1 MNRISKYL
9 FGAAALALL
18 AGCSDDIV
26 NPDDNGNSGNG
37 TDDGPGL
44 YIGVNFSLPGN
55 GGTRSV
61 TNGDDSSSDGEE
73 VGKDYENN
81 INEVLLILARQND
94 NGLIAYT
101 IVPEQKIIYTA
112 GTSDVPAYYEAT
124 AKFFENA
131 LDDYYADATTVPQPG
146 QNRDVNVFVVC
157 NPNRWILDELQK
169 AQYGSTDWT
178 NAHGEVTVNGQQTEG
193 IIWSNGN
200 GGNFLMSNSRIATRQ
215 IPAALDA
222 WDNYTTEDK
231 CFHLSDTNGTSENVI
246 DNSATGNGGAIDV
259 QRAAARFDFKDGSPS
274 GTPANTY
281 NVVFLKDESNKDDK
295 NKPVVSV
302 TLNKMALVNMT
313 NAYYYFKRV
322 SANGLPADAQLCSP
336 EKPWVNNAGGNY
348 VVSYYNGKTGYTIPL
363 EGNYKNFFNY
373 PFFNEDGSI
382 DNTNIQAGNDRWG
395 TVRISDILSQ
405 NPNDNYGGY
414 KIWRYCT
421 ENAIPAGSGPD
432 PSKNEVN
439 GNSTGIVFKAK
450 INGNLDLLKDGTV
463 DSSIKDLILTL
474 NNKTAYEGVTNGV
487 MSRELEN
494 TNTDPILYS
503 FNGLFY
509 VTWQNVKKAAIAAS
523 FSYHYTTG
531 GELVPEWNRA
541 NSLYKAVFGDGGV
554 GKFKWNINGT
564 ETELTD
570 TMEPDPNSPNSMWNT
585 WNAAGRPADD
595 PEVDNDS
602 HDNFKK
608 AMTNAGFTL
617 YQSSNDADQGWGYYC
632 YYYYWNRHNDN
643 LNNGVMGPMEFAVVR
658 NNVYKLSVTG
668 IHAVG
673 HPRISENDPD
683 KPTPNTPDEDTK
695 LYLTVQC
702 RVLPWVVR
710 KNDIVFD

>member
-18 AGCSDDIV
+18 AGCSDEIV
-26 NPDDNGNSGNG
+26 PDDNGNGSGNG

-44 YIGVNFSLPGN
+44 YIGVNFSLPGA
-55 GGTRSV
+55 GQGTRSA
-61 TNGDDSSSDGEE
+61 TDGDDSSDGGEE
-73 VGKDYENN
+73 IGTDVENN

-112 GTSDVPAYYEAT
+112 GTTDVPAYYEAT

-131 LDDYYADATTVPQPG
+131 FDDYYADATTVPQPG

-193 IIWSNGN
+193 VIWSGGN

-215 IPAALDA
+215 IPAALAA
-222 WDNYTTEDK
+222 WDSYTTEDK
-231 CFHLSDTNGTSENVI
+231 CFHLSDTNGTGENVI
-246 DNSATGNGGAIDV
+246 DNSAAGNGGAIDV
-259 QRAAARFDFKDGSPS
+259 QRAAARFDFRDGSPS

-281 NVVFLKDESNKDDK
+281 NVVFLKDESNKDDTS
-295 NKPVVSV
+295 KPVVSV
-302 TLNKMALVNMT
+302 TLNKMALVNMA

-322 SANGLPADAQLCSP
+322 SANGMPADAQLCSP
-336 EKPWVNNAGGNY
+336 EKPWVNGAGGNY

-363 EGNYKNFFNY
+363 EGNYSNFFNY

-382 DNTNIQAGNDRWG
+382 DNTSIQNGDRWG
-395 TVRISDILSQ
+395 TVRIEDVLKSTA
-405 NPNDNYGGY
+405 NDASNTY
-414 KIWRYCT
+414 KVWRYCT

-439 GNSTGIVFKAK
+439 GNSTGIVFKAR
-450 INGNLDLLKDGTV
+450 INGNEALLNDATV
-463 DSSIKDLILTL
+463 DESVKDLIRTL
-474 NNKTAYEGVTNGV
+474 QNITDGNSV
-487 MSRELEN
+487 MSQKLNN

-509 VTWQNVKKAAIAAS
+509 VTWPNVVKAAIKAS
-523 FSYHYTTG
+523 FSYTVTTAG
-531 GELVPEWNRA
+531 AIVPEWNRS

-554 GKFKWNINGT
+554 GKFTWTINGV

-608 AMTNAGFTL
+608 AMTDAGFTL

-658 NNVYKLSVTG
+658 NNVYKLAVTG

-683 KPTPNTPDEDTK
+683 RPTPDTPDEDTK

-710 KNDIVFD
+710 VNNIVFD

>member
-18 AGCSDDIV
+18 AGCSDEIV
-26 NPDDNGNSGNG
+26 PDDNGNGSGNG

-44 YIGVNFSLPGN
+44 YIGVNFSLPGA
-55 GGTRSV
+55 GQGTRSA
-61 TNGDDSSSDGEE
+61 TNGDDSSDGGVEIGTD
-73 VGKDYENN
+73 VENN

-112 GTSDVPAYYEAT
+112 GTTDVPAYYEAT

-131 LDDYYADATTVPQPG
+131 FDDYYADATTVPQPG

-193 IIWSNGN
+193 VIWSGGN

-215 IPAALDA
+215 IPAALAA
-222 WDNYTTEDK
+222 WDSYTTEDK
-231 CFHLSDTNGTSENVI
+231 CFHLSDTNGTGENVI
-246 DNSATGNGGAIDV
+246 DNSAAGNGGAIDV
-259 QRAAARFDFKDGSPS
+259 QRAAARFDFRDGSPS
-274 GTPANTY
+274 DTPANTY
-281 NVVFLKDESNKDDK
+281 NVVFLKDESNKDDT

-302 TLNKMALVNMT
+302 TLNKMALVNMA

-322 SANGLPADAQLCSP
+322 SANGMPADAQLCSP
-336 EKPWVNNAGGNY
+336 EKPWVNGAGGNY
-348 VVSYYNGKTGYTIPL
+348 VVSYYNGKTGYTVPL
-363 EGNYKNFFNY
+363 EGNYSNFFNY

-382 DNTNIQAGNDRWG
+382 DNTSIQNGDRWG
-395 TVRISDILSQ
+395 TVRIEDVLKSTANDTS
-405 NPNDNYGGY
+405 NPY

-450 INGNLDLLKDGTV
+450 INGNEELLSDGTV
-463 DSSIKDLILTL
+463 DESVKDLIRTL
-474 NNKTAYEGVTNGV
+474 QNIKDGNNV
-487 MSRELEN
+487 MSDFLGN

-509 VTWQNVKKAAIAAS
+509 VTWPNVVKAAIKAS
-523 FSYHYTTG
+523 FSYTVTTAG
-531 GELVPEWNRA
+531 AIVPEWNRS

-554 GKFKWNINGT
+554 GKFTWTINGV

-608 AMTNAGFTL
+608 AMTDAGFTL

-658 NNVYKLSVTG
+658 NNVYKLAVTG

-683 KPTPNTPDEDTK
+683 KPTPDTPDEDTK

>member
-18 AGCSDDIV
+18 AGCSDEIV
-26 NPDDNGNSGNG
+26 PDDNGNGSGNG

-44 YIGVNFSLPGN
+44 YIGVNFSLPGA
-55 GGTRSV
+55 GQGTRS
-61 TNGDDSSSDGEE
+61 TTDGDDSSDGGEE
-73 VGKDYENN
+73 IGTDVENN

-101 IVPEQKIIYTA
+101 IVPEQKIIYSPGA
-112 GTSDVPAYYEAT
+112 EDVKPFYTAT

-178 NAHGEVTVNGQQTEG
+178 DAHGEVTVNGQQTEG
-193 IIWSNGN
+193 VIWSGGN

-215 IPAALDA
+215 IPAALAA
-222 WDNYTTEDK
+222 WDSYTTEDK
-231 CFHLSDTNGTSENVI
+231 CFHLSDTNGTGENVI
-246 DNSATGNGGAIDV
+246 DNSAAGNGGAIDV
-259 QRAAARFDFKDGSPS
+259 QRAAARFDFRDGSPS

-281 NVVFLKDESNKDDK
+281 NVVFLKDGSNKDDTD
-295 NKPVVSV
+295 KPVVSV
-302 TLNKMALVNMT
+302 TLNKMALVNMA

-322 SANGLPADAQLCSP
+322 SANGMPADAQLCSP

-363 EGNYKNFFNY
+363 EGNYSNFFNY

-382 DNTNIQAGNDRWG
+382 DNTSIQNGDRWG
-395 TVRISDILSQ
+395 TVRIEDVLKSTA
-405 NPNDNYGGY
+405 NDASNTY

-439 GNSTGIVFKAK
+439 GNSTGIVFKAR
-450 INGNLDLLKDGTV
+450 INGNEELLSDATV
-463 DSSIKDLILTL
+463 DESVKDLIRTL
-474 NNKTAYEGVTNGV
+474 QNIKDGNSV
-487 MSRELEN
+487 MSDFLGN

-509 VTWQNVKKAAIAAS
+509 VTWPNVVKAAIKAS

-531 GELVPEWNRA
+531 GEIVPEWNRA
-541 NSLYKAVFGDGGV
+541 NSLYKAVFGDGGTGYTFTEN
-554 GKFKWNINGT
+554 GKT
-564 ETELTD
+564 YTD
-570 TMEPDPNSPNSMWNT
+570 TMPLDPNAPNSMWT
-585 WNAAGRPADD
+585 AWDHDGRPATGDA
-595 PEVDNDS
+595 
-602 HDNFKK
+602 HDNFKSS
-608 AMTNAGFTL
+608 MTAAGFTL

-658 NNVYKLSVTG
+658 NNVYKLAVTG

-683 KPTPNTPDEDTK
+683 KPTPDTPDEDTK

-710 KNDIVFD
+710 VNNIVFD

>member
-9 FGAAALALL
+9 FGAVALALL

-26 NPDDNGNSGNG
+26 NPDDNGNGSGNG

-101 IVPEQKIIYTA
+101 IVPEQKIIYT
-112 GTSDVPAYYEAT
+112 PAADEVKPFYTAT

-193 IIWSNGN
+193 VIWSNGN

-231 CFHLSDTNGTSENVI
+231 CFHLSDTNGTGENVI
-246 DNSATGNGGAIDV
+246 DNSAAGSGGAIDV

-281 NVVFLKDESNKDDK
+281 NVVFLKDESNKDDTD
-295 NKPVVSV
+295 KPVVSV
-302 TLNKMALVNMT
+302 TLNKMALVNMA

-322 SANGLPADAQLCSP
+322 SANGMPADAQLCSP

-363 EGNYKNFFNY
+363 EGNYSTYFNY

-382 DNTNIQAGNDRWG
+382 DNANIQADGDRWG

-405 NPNDNYGGY
+405 NPDANVGDY

-450 INGNLDLLKDGTV
+450 INGNLELLKDGNV

-474 NNKTAYEGVTNGV
+474 NNKTAYEGVSNGV

-509 VTWQNVKKAAIAAS
+509 VTWPNVVKAAIAAS

-531 GELVPEWNRA
+531 GVLVPEWNRA
-541 NSLYKAVFGDGGV
+541 NSLYKAVFGDGGTGHKV
-554 GKFKWNINGT
+554 YKDNDPTKEVIY
-564 ETELTD
+564 ED
-570 TMEPDPNSPNSMWNT
+570 KMDPDVTSPNFMWKT
-585 WNAAGRPADD
+585 WDAAGRPAEGDA
-595 PEVDNDS
+595 
-602 HDNFKK
+602 HDNFKS

-683 KPTPNTPDEDTK
+683 KPTPNTPDEETK

-710 KNDIVFD
+710 VNNIVFD